1 MNQGQK
7 MAIAFIRLYQLVVSP
22 LKTAVFGPWARCRYS
37 PCCSQYAIEALR
49 SHGLAGGLWLAL
61 QRLLRCHPF
70 GGMGYDPVP
79 TRPQTGLTCV
89 ALEPGQKH

>member
-7 MAIAFIRLYQLVVSP
+7 LAIAFITLYQLVVSP
-22 LKTAVFGPWARCRYS
+22 LKSAVFGPWGRCRYS
-37 PCCSQYAIEALR
+37 PSCSQYAIEALR
-49 SHGLAGGLWLAL
+49 SHGLIGGVWLAL

-79 TRPQTGLTCV
+79 RPQAGLSRM
-89 ALEPGQKH
+89 ALEPGHKH

>member
-1 MNQGQK
+1 

-22 LKTAVFGPWARCRYS
+22 LKTAVFGPWVRCRYS

-49 SHGLAGGLWLAL
+49 SHGLTGGVWLAL

-79 TRPQTGLTCV
+79 NRPRARMTCV
-89 ALEPGQKH
+89 ALEPGHKH